1 MARPITSQS
10 SCSHNSCIAC
20 HMCHTAELS
29 GSSAH
34 VHMDEG
40 IDVLG
45 LEDVELMEP
54 GEIGS
59 AELRHFNI

>member
-1 MARPITSQS
+1 
-10 SCSHNSCIAC
+10 
-20 HMCHTAELS
+20 MCHTAELS

-40 IDVLG
+40 IDVVG